1 MRSVI
6 FQFSSLPPP
15 CGEVGERSDPG
26 GGRGIETCSNT
37 VESLP
42 PSSHTPLMPNPD
54 SSPAKSPRLRRAA
67 SILLPSGPDYSF
79 ETEHGAPSLRVCGI
93 DEAGRGPLAGP
104 VVAAAAVIDMERCP
118 VGLNDSKKLTHKAR
132 ERLFAEL
139 ADCADIGIGMAS
151 VEEIDEINILQAT
164 MLAMTRAL
172 AALKTP
178 PAFALI
184 DGNRVPKLTC
194 PARAIVKGDGRV
206 LSIAAASIAAK
217 VTRDR
222 MMVEMAKKHPGYGFE
237 KHMGYGTKI
246 HLDALNRLGVTPHHR
261 RSFAP
266 IRHMLSPPIPK

>member
-1 MRSVI
+1 M
-6 FQFSSLPPP
+6 LK
-15 CGEVGERSDPG
+15 
-26 GGRGIETCSNT
+26 
-37 VESLP
+37 
-42 PSSHTPLMPNPD
+42 PD
-54 SSPAKSPRLRRAA
+54 SPAPKNPRLRRAA

-79 ETEHGAPSLRVCGI
+79 ETEHGAPTTRVCGI

-104 VVAAAAVIDMERCP
+104 VVAAAAVINIERCP
-118 VGLNDSKKLTHKAR
+118 VGLNDSKKLTHRAR

-164 MLAMTRAL
+164 MLAMARAFDAL
-172 AALKTP
+172 AQRAS
-178 PAFALI
+178 FALV
-184 DGNRVPKLTC
+184 DGNRVPILAC
-194 PARAIVKGDGRV
+194 PARAIVKGDGRA

-222 MMVEMAKKHPGYGFE
+222 MMVEMAKEHPGYGFE

-246 HLDALNRLGVTPHHR
+246 HMDALKRLGVTPHHR

>member
-1 MRSVI
+1 M
-6 FQFSSLPPP
+6 L
-15 CGEVGERSDPG
+15 
-26 GGRGIETCSNT
+26 NK
-37 VESLP
+37 
-42 PSSHTPLMPNPD
+42 PD
-54 SSPAKSPRLRRAA
+54 SPSTKKPRLKRAA

-79 ETEHGAPSLRVCGI
+79 ETEHGAPRLRVCGI

-104 VVAAAAVIDMERCP
+104 VVAAAAVIDMDRCP

-139 ADCADIGIGMAS
+139 VECADIGIGMAS

-184 DGNRVPKLTC
+184 DGNRIPKFFTS
-194 PARAIVKGDGRV
+194 ARAIVKGDARV

-222 MMVEMAKKHPGYGFE
+222 MMCNMGLAHPGYGFE
-237 KHMGYGTKI
+237 KHMGYGTKM
-246 HLDALNRLGVTPHHR
+246 HLDALKRLGVTPHHR
-261 RSFAP
+261 KSFAP
-266 IRHMLSPPIPK
+266 VRNILSPPIPK